1 MEHRKVSVFKII
13 PNLRLGMGFAYIVKE
28 GKTKM
33 LGLRQKISLGFG
45 ALLVI
50 ILVIGAQ
57 SLLHLS
63 RLGVSIDVILRE
75 NYRSVIACQQM
86 KEALE
91 RVDSGVLFILLG
103 HAQEGETLVRDH
115 QAAFEKALQAALGN
129 ITLPAEGE
137 KAARLR
143 DQFGQYQ
150 ALLKDLVDPGK
161 PQDAR
166 KQLYFEGLLPLF
178 GQIKDTA
185 DAILQ
190 MNQLNMSEAND
201 QARRSAANARRQ
213 MYVLLIAG
221 TAMAFVFIFFTRKWV
236 LRPIHRLIRSA
247 DEIRRG
253 NLDLVVA
260 CDSRDEIGHLSGS
273 FNAMAAS
280 LREFRRTDQAK
291 LMRIQQ
297 ATQQAFD
304 SLPDAVAVLDTA
316 GNVEVATESAR
327 TVFGLKPG
335 VAVGDVPFGWMAD
348 LFRQALQNGRPASLE
363 GQRSI
368 QQFVRG
374 EERYFRPEAV
384 PILGA
389 ERLTTGVILVLKDV
403 TQLRKQDEI
412 KRSVVRTVSHQLN
425 TPLTSVRMAIH
436 LLLGEKVGPLN
447 EKQAELL
454 LTAREDSDRL
464 HGILNSLLDIS
475 RFESGKVS
483 LDFRS
488 LSPRSIVTDAVEPF
502 RRTAQD
508 RGVSLQAE
516 VEGDLPEVWAD
527 TTRIDHVFANLLSN
541 ALSHTSPGGRIALT
555 AEAGEAWVRFHV
567 SDTGEGIPAPFLSR
581 VFEPFFRVPG
591 RPNETGAGL
600 GLAIVKEIVEAH
612 GGGVGV
618 ESREGQGSD
627 FSFTLRRVD
636 KFPKEEAGS

>member
-1 MEHRKVSVFKII
+1 M
-13 PNLRLGMGFAYIVKE
+13 
-28 GKTKM
+28 
-33 LGLRQKISLGFG
+33 
-45 ALLVI
+45 
-50 ILVIGAQ
+50 LVIGAQ

-75 NYRSVIACQQM
+75 NYQSVIASQQM

-91 RVDSGVLFILLG
+91 RVDSGVLFVLLG
-103 HAQEGETLVRDH
+103 HAQEGEALVRDH
-115 QAAFEKALQAALGN
+115 EAAFEKALQVELNN

-137 KAARLR
+137 KAAQAR
-143 DQFGQYQ
+143 DLFRQYQ
-150 ALLKDLVDPGK
+150 AGLKEIVDAGSSVE
-161 PQDAR
+161 AR
-166 KQLYFEGLLPLF
+166 KQLYFERLLPLF
-178 GQIKDTA
+178 GGIKDTA
-185 DAILQ
+185 DSILQ
-190 MNQLNMSEAND
+190 MNQQNMSEAND

-221 TAMAFVFIFFTRKWV
+221 IALAVVFIFFTRKWV

-260 CDSRDEIGHLSGS
+260 SDSRDEIGHLSDS

-291 LMRIQQ
+291 LIRIQQ

-316 GNVEVATESAR
+316 GKVEVATESAR
-327 TVFGLKPG
+327 TNFGLKPG

-348 LFRQALQNGRPASLE
+348 LFRQALQNGRPAPLE
-363 GQRSI
+363 GRRSI
-368 QQFVRG
+368 QHFVHG

-384 PILGA
+384 PILDG

-403 TQLRKQDEI
+403 TQLRQQDEI

-483 LDFRS
+483 MDFRA
-488 LSPRSIVTDAVEPF
+488 LAPRSIVMDAVEPF

-508 RGVSLQAE
+508 RGVSLQE
-516 VEGDLPEVWAD
+516 DVPGDLPEVWAD
-527 TTRIDHVFANLLSN
+527 TTRINHVFSNLLTN
-541 ALSHTSPGGRIALT
+541 ALRHTSPGGRVTMT

-567 SDTGEGIPAPFLSR
+567 SDTGEGIPASFLSR

-612 GGGVGV
+612 GGGVSV
-618 ESREGQGSD
+618 ESREGLGSD

-636 KFPKEEAGS
+636 KFPKDEATA

>member
-1 MEHRKVSVFKII
+1 
-13 PNLRLGMGFAYIVKE
+13 MG
-28 GKTKM
+28 
-33 LGLRQKISLGFG
+33 S
-45 ALLVI
+45 
-50 ILVIGAQ
+50 
-57 SLLHLS
+57 
-63 RLGVSIDVILRE
+63 
-75 NYRSVIACQQM
+75 
-86 KEALE
+86 
-91 RVDSGVLFILLG
+91 
-103 HAQEGETLVRDH
+103 RDH
-115 QAAFEKALQAALGN
+115 QAAFEKALQVELSN

-137 KAARLR
+137 QAAQLR
-143 DQFGQYQ
+143 DQFRQYQ
-150 ALLKDLVDPGK
+150 AGLKEIVDAGSPSE
-161 PQDAR
+161 AR
-166 KQLYFEGLLPLF
+166 KQIYFERLLPLF
-178 GQIKDTA
+178 GRIKGTA
-185 DAILQ
+185 DAILHR
-190 MNQLNMSEAND
+190 NQQTMSEAND
-201 QARRSAANARRQ
+201 RARRSAANARRQ

-221 TAMAFVFIFFTRKWV
+221 TALASVFIFFTRKWV

-260 CDSRDEIGHLSGS
+260 CDSRDEIGHLSES

-280 LREFRRTDQAK
+280 LRDFRRTDQAK

-316 GNVEVATESAR
+316 GKVEVATESAR
-327 TVFGLKPG
+327 SDFGLKPA
-335 VAVGDVPFGWMAD
+335 VAVGDLPFGWMAD

-363 GQRSI
+363 GRRAI

-384 PILGA
+384 PILDA
-389 ERLTTGVILVLKDV
+389 ERMTTGVILVLKDV
-403 TQLRKQDEI
+403 TQLRQQDEI

-475 RFESGKVS
+475 RFESGKVAME
-483 LDFRS
+483 FRS
-488 LSPRSIVTDAVEPF
+488 LSPRSVVTDAVEPF

-508 RGVSLQAE
+508 RGVSLQAD
-516 VEGDLPEVWAD
+516 VPADLPEVWAD
-527 TTRIDHVFANLLSN
+527 TTRINHVFANLLTN
-541 ALSHTSPGGRIALT
+541 ALQHTSPGGRVALT

-567 SDTGEGIPAPFLSR
+567 SDTGGGIPATFLPR

-612 GGGVGV
+612 GGTVGA
-618 ESREGQGSD
+618 ESREGAGSS
-627 FSFTLRRVD
+627 FSFTLRRAD
-636 KFPKEEAGS
+636 RFPKEETA